1 MAGWGFDHIRLPVD
15 EVEIFTEK
23 GEWKEKERRLIHK
36 AVEWCKDLNMRVIL
50 DFHIL
55 RSHYFNDT
63 ENMTLWSSKA
73 EQDKLSDMW
82 KKLSA

>member
-1 MAGWGFDHIRLPVD
+1 MER
-15 EVEIFTEK
+15 K
-23 GEWKEKERRLIHK
+23 KERGLIHK

-63 ENMTLWSSKA
+63 ENVTLWSSKA
-73 EQDKLSDMW
+73 EQDKYPICG
-82 KKLSA
+82 KNCRRI

>member
-1 MAGWGFDHIRLPVD
+1 
-15 EVEIFTEK
+15 
-23 GEWKEKERRLIHK
+23 
-36 AVEWCKDLNMRVIL
+36 MRVIL

-82 KKLSA
+82 KKLSAEFNQYPNSLLAYESSE